1 MRCWF
6 ENQLFVGVVYIWR
19 YIAGG
24 FTNACFMATAA
35 AAGASTSAARSEA
48 KASSDATSTS
58 GGDNVGDS
66 SIVRTQFTSSE
77 YFIAF
82 TLYVQRTFDQP
93 RWVTRNL
100 CFGVHR
106 SIYRST
112 KAARAHASAKDKGK
126 GKRKSNG
133 GAGDESLALSSAT
146 SSSRGKVQATAAMA
160 EGAIGFGLAA
170 LFGDAGAG
178 EMGFELLSF
187 DASSSSGIIGIDAK

>member
-1 MRCWF
+1 
-6 ENQLFVGVVYIWR
+6 
-19 YIAGG
+19 
-24 FTNACFMATAA
+24 MATAA

-58 GGDNVGDS
+58 GGENVGDS

-82 TLYVQRTFDQP
+82 TLYVQMDFRQP
-93 RWVTRNL
+93 RWVTHGAASQPVL
-100 CFGVHR
+100 WCVHR

>member
-1 MRCWF
+1 MFEPSSHRPSILLRLRCTYKW
-6 ENQLFVGVVYIWR
+6 
-19 YIAGG
+19 
-24 FTNACFMATAA
+24 
-35 AAGASTSAARSEA
+35 
-48 KASSDATSTS
+48 
-58 GGDNVGDS
+58 
-66 SIVRTQFTSSE
+66 
-77 YFIAF
+77 
-82 TLYVQRTFDQP
+82 TFDQP
-93 RWVTRNL
+93 RWVTHGAAAL
-100 CFGVHR
+100 QPLLWCVHR

-126 GKRKSNG
+126 GKSKGKSNG

-146 SSSRGKVQATAAMA
+146 SSRGKVQATAAMA